1 MPCPWSS
8 FAQTQVVRVEYAV
21 VCMNIFGLLQS
32 VRKRFASMKERGM
45 AKVIEFYVP
54 TIFRKPL
61 KGTSPQQHAK
71 VIEFCR
77 QARKSA

>member
-1 MPCPWSS
+1 
-8 FAQTQVVRVEYAV
+8 
-21 VCMNIFGLLQS
+21 
-32 VRKRFASMKERGM
+32 MKERGM